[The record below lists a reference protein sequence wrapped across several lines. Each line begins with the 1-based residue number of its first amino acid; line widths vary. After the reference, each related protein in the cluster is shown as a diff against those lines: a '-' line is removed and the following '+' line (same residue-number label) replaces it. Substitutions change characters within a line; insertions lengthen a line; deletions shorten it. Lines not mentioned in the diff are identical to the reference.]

1 MHPDLK
7 TTGTSGFYFFP
18 DSKTTSLLVT
28 EGTAFSSHFKSS
40 RRRLYSP
47 GISSQAFVVRHY
59 GYKGIYNE
67 EKYLSSQYSYYN
79 IYDAMRQVNAYKE
92 EEFEGTVEL
101 LSYDD
106 ESGLTFLRKWEFQ
119 VEGFV
124 NMDGDYEVENSGW
137 ERTKP

>member
-1 MHPDLK
+1 
-7 TTGTSGFYFFP
+7 
-18 DSKTTSLLVT
+18 
-28 EGTAFSSHFKSS
+28 
-40 RRRLYSP
+40 
-47 GISSQAFVVRHY
+47 
-59 GYKGIYNE
+59 
-67 EKYLSSQYSYYN
+67 
-79 IYDAMRQVNAYKE
+79 MRQVNAYKE